1 MDISILAKLIYR
13 IILLKRKNTPIITTI
28 SIEILHFKELNMN
41 SKKDFQIYLQ
51 INQFDTSNFKE
62 ITNNSKIFLL
72 EKEVLKISWM
82 TKKQL
87 DLYIFRHPEI
97 IKTKNWNDRV
107 ISINI
112 LNHVL
117 KNIKRIKNNIL

>member
-1 MDISILAKLIYR
+1 
-13 IILLKRKNTPIITTI
+13 
-28 SIEILHFKELNMN
+28 MN
-41 SKKDFQIYLQ
+41 SKKDFKIYLQ

-72 EKEVLKISWM
+72 EKEVLEISWM

-97 IKTKNWNDRV
+97 IKTKNWNHRL

-112 LNHVL
+112 LSHVL